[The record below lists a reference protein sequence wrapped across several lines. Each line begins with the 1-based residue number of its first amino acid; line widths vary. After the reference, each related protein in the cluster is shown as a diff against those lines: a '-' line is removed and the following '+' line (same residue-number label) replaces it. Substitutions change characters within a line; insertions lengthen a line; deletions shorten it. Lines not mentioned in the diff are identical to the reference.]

1 MFFIRKPGSSK
12 YEEAAI
18 EFIKIFS
25 GISDI
30 LGNIDEN
37 EIDELFTLIDI
48 PDDKFD
54 VFVGMIASFH
64 IDKTPGLL
72 VMKQIA
78 NRNRTKESNND
89 VIEFIKSL
97 RNKELKDII
106 NHSLNTLKLLNQMII
121 SVDQSLLEEPMFLF
135 SSFIKYITLLKK
147 IKFGRTKILDQIS
160 IKSDEINESNE
171 SNESNELL
179 NNLM

>member
-1 MFFIRKPGSSK
+1 MFFLRKPGSSK

-25 GISDI
+25 GISYVI
-30 LGNIDEN
+30 GNVTEN
-37 EIDELFTLIDI
+37 DIDELFTIIDI

-54 VFVGMIASFH
+54 VFVGMVASFH

-78 NRNRTKESNND
+78 NKNRTKESNND

-121 SVDQSLLEEPMFLF
+121 TVDQSLLEEPMFLF
-135 SSFIKYITLLKK
+135 SSFVKYITLLKK

-171 SNESNELL
+171 SNELL

>member
-1 MFFIRKPGSSK
+1 MFFLRKPGSSK
-12 YEEAAI
+12 YEEAAL

-25 GISDI
+25 GISDVI
-30 LGNIDEN
+30 GNHVTEN
-37 EIDELFTLIDI
+37 DIDELFTLIDI

-54 VFVGMIASFH
+54 VFVGMVASFH

-78 NRNRTKESNND
+78 NKNRTKESNND

-106 NHSLNTLKLLNQMII
+106 NHSLNTLKLLDQMVTI
-121 SVDQSLLEEPMFLF
+121 VDQSLLEEPMFLF
-135 SSFIKYITLLKK
+135 SSFVKYITLLKK
-147 IKFGRTKILDQIS
+147 IKFGRTKILDPIR
-160 IKSDEINESNE
+160 IKKEETNESK
-171 SNESNELL
+171 SNELL

>member
-18 EFIKIFS
+18 EFIKIFA

-37 EIDELFTLIDI
+37 DIDELFTLIDI

-78 NRNRTKESNND
+78 NKNRTKESNND

-121 SVDQSLLEEPMFLF
+121 TVDQSLLEEPMFLF

-171 SNESNELL
+171 SNELL

>member
-37 EIDELFTLIDI
+37 DIDELFTLIDI

-78 NRNRTKESNND
+78 NKNRTKESNND

-121 SVDQSLLEEPMFLF
+121 TVDQSLLEEPMFLF

-171 SNESNELL
+171 SNELL

>member
-78 NRNRTKESNND
+78 NKNRTKESNND

-121 SVDQSLLEEPMFLF
+121 IVDKSLLEEPMFLF

-160 IKSDEINESNE
+160 IKSDEIDE

>member
-37 EIDELFTLIDI
+37 GIDELFTLIDI

-78 NRNRTKESNND
+78 NKNRTKESNND

-121 SVDQSLLEEPMFLF
+121 IVDQSLLEEPMFLF

-171 SNESNELL
+171 SNELL

>member
-1 MFFIRKPGSSK
+1 MLFIRKPGSSK
-12 YEEAAI
+12 YEKDAI

-25 GISDI
+25 GISDVF
-30 LGNIDEN
+30 GNIDEN
-37 EIDELFTLIDI
+37 DIDELFTLIDI

-78 NRNRTKESNND
+78 NKNRTKESNND

-106 NHSLNTLKLLNQMII
+106 NHSL
-121 SVDQSLLEEPMFLF
+121 SL
-135 SSFIKYITLLKK
+135 IHI
-147 IKFGRTKILDQIS
+147 
-160 IKSDEINESNE
+160 
-171 SNESNELL
+171 
-179 NNLM
+179 

>member
-1 MFFIRKPGSSK
+1 MFFLRKPGSSK
-12 YEEAAI
+12 YEEAAL

-25 GISDI
+25 GISDVI
-30 LGNIDEN
+30 GNHVTEN
-37 EIDELFTLIDI
+37 DIDELFTIIDI

-54 VFVGMIASFH
+54 VFVGMVASFH

-78 NRNRTKESNND
+78 NKNRTKESNND

-106 NHSLNTLKLLNQMII
+106 NHSLNTLRLLDQMVTI
-121 SVDQSLLEEPMFLF
+121 VDQSLLEEPMFLF
-135 SSFIKYITLLKK
+135 SSFVKYITLLKK
-147 IKFGRTKILDQIS
+147 IKFGRTKILDPIR
-160 IKSDEINESNE
+160 IKKEETNESK
-171 SNESNELL
+171 SNELL

>member
-1 MFFIRKPGSSK
+1 MLFLRKPGSSK

-25 GISDI
+25 GISDVI
-30 LGNIDEN
+30 GNVTEN
-37 EIDELFTLIDI
+37 DIDELFTLIDI

-54 VFVGMIASFH
+54 VLVGMVASFH

-78 NRNRTKESNND
+78 SKNRTKESNND

-106 NHSLNTLKLLNQMII
+106 NHSLNTLRLLDHMITI
-121 SVDQSLLEEPMFLF
+121 VDQSLLEEPMFLF
-135 SSFIKYITLLKK
+135 SSFVKYITLLKK
-147 IKFGRTKILDQIS
+147 IKFGRTKILDPIS
-160 IKSDEINESNE
+160 IKNEEI
-171 SNESNELL
+171 NESNELL

>member
-37 EIDELFTLIDI
+37 DIDELFTLIDI

-78 NRNRTKESNND
+78 NKNRTKESNND

-121 SVDQSLLEEPMFLF
+121 IVDKSLLEEPMFLF

-171 SNESNELL
+171 SNELL

>member
-1 MFFIRKPGSSK
+1 MLFIRKPGSSK
-12 YEEAAI
+12 YEKAAI
-18 EFIKIFS
+18 EFIQIFS
-25 GISDI
+25 GISDV

-37 EIDELFTLIDI
+37 DIDKLFTLIDI

-78 NRNRTKESNND
+78 SKNRTKESNND

-97 RNKELKDII
+97 RNKELKDVI
-106 NHSLNTLKLLNQMII
+106 NHSVNTLRLLDQMVTI
-121 SVDQSLLEEPMFLF
+121 VDQSLLEEPMFLF
-135 SSFIKYITLLKK
+135 SSFVKYITLLKK
-147 IKFGRTKILDQIS
+147 IKFGRTKILNPIR
-160 IKSDEINESNE
+160 IKNEEINE

-179 NNLM
+179 NNLT

>member
-1 MFFIRKPGSSK
+1 MLFIRKPGSSK
-12 YEEAAI
+12 YEKDAI

-25 GISDI
+25 GISDVF
-30 LGNIDEN
+30 GNIDEN
-37 EIDELFTLIDI
+37 DIDELFTLIDI

-78 NRNRTKESNND
+78 NKNRTKESNND

-106 NHSLNTLKLLNQMII
+106 NHSLNTLKLLDQMVTI
-121 SVDQSLLEEPMFLF
+121 VDQSLLEEPMFLF
-135 SSFIKYITLLKK
+135 SSFVKYITLLKK
-147 IKFGRTKILDQIS
+147 IKFGRTKILDKIN
-160 IKSDEINESNE
+160 IKNDEINE

>member
-37 EIDELFTLIDI
+37 DIDELFTLIDI

-78 NRNRTKESNND
+78 NKNRTKESNND

-121 SVDQSLLEEPMFLF
+121 IVDQSLLEEPMFLF

-171 SNESNELL
+171 SNELL

>member
-37 EIDELFTLIDI
+37 DIDELFTLIDI

-54 VFVGMIASFH
+54 VFVGMVASFH

-78 NRNRTKESNND
+78 NKNRTKESNND

-106 NHSLNTLKLLNQMII
+106 NHSLNTLRLLDQMVTI
-121 SVDQSLLEEPMFLF
+121 VDQSLLEEPMFLF
-135 SSFIKYITLLKK
+135 SSFVKYITLLKK
-147 IKFGRTKILDQIS
+147 IKFGRTKILDKIN
-160 IKSDEINESNE
+160 IKNDEI
-171 SNESNELL
+171 NESNELL

>member
-1 MFFIRKPGSSK
+1 MFFLRKPGSSK
-12 YEEAAI
+12 YEEAAL

-25 GISDI
+25 GISDVI
-30 LGNIDEN
+30 GNHVTEN
-37 EIDELFTLIDI
+37 DIDELFTIIDI

-54 VFVGMIASFH
+54 VFVGMVASFH

-78 NRNRTKESNND
+78 NKNRTKESNND

-106 NHSLNTLKLLNQMII
+106 NHSVNTLRLLDQMVTV
-121 SVDQSLLEEPMFLF
+121 VDQSLFEEPMFLF
-135 SSFIKYITLLKK
+135 SSFVKYITLLKK
-147 IKFGRTKILDQIS
+147 IKFGRTKILDPIR
-160 IKSDEINESNE
+160 IKNEKI
-171 SNESNELL
+171 NESNELL

>member
-106 NHSLNTLKLLNQMII
+106 NHSFCLLYTSPSPRDRTRSRM
-121 SVDQSLLEEPMFLF
+121 P
-135 SSFIKYITLLKK
+135 SSA
-147 IKFGRTKILDQIS
+147 
-160 IKSDEINESNE
+160 
-171 SNESNELL
+171 
-179 NNLM
+179 

>member
-37 EIDELFTLIDI
+37 DIDELFTLIDI

-78 NRNRTKESNND
+78 NKNRTKESNND

-106 NHSLNTLKLLNQMII
+106 NHSLNTLKLLDQMVTI
-121 SVDQSLLEEPMFLF
+121 VDQSLLEEPMFLF
-135 SSFIKYITLLKK
+135 SSFVKYITLLKK
-147 IKFGRTKILDQIS
+147 IKFGRTKILDKIN
-160 IKSDEINESNE
+160 IKNDEINE

>member
-37 EIDELFTLIDI
+37 DIDELFTLIDI

-78 NRNRTKESNND
+78 NKNRTKESNND

-121 SVDQSLLEEPMFLF
+121 IVDQSLLEEPMFLF
-135 SSFIKYITLLKK
+135 SSFVKYITLLKK
-147 IKFGRTKILDQIS
+147 IKFGRTKILDPIR
-160 IKSDEINESNE
+160 IKKEETNESK
-171 SNESNELL
+171 SNELL

>member
-12 YEEAAI
+12 YEKAAI
-18 EFIKIFS
+18 EFIQIFS
-25 GISDI
+25 GISDV

-37 EIDELFTLIDI
+37 DIDELFTLIDI

-54 VFVGMIASFH
+54 VFVGMVASFH

-78 NRNRTKESNND
+78 NKNRTKESNND
-89 VIEFIKSL
+89 VIEFMKSL

-121 SVDQSLLEEPMFLF
+121 IVDQSLLEEPMFLF

-160 IKSDEINESNE
+160 IKSDEIDE

>member
-18 EFIKIFS
+18 EFIKIFA

-37 EIDELFTLIDI
+37 DIDELFTLIDI

-78 NRNRTKESNND
+78 NKNRTKESNND

-106 NHSLNTLKLLNQMII
+106 NHSLNTLRLLNQMITT
-121 SVDQSLLEEPMFLF
+121 VDESLFEEPMFLF
-135 SSFIKYITLLKK
+135 SSFVKYITLLKK
-147 IKFGRTKILDQIS
+147 IKFGRTKILDPIS
-160 IKSDEINESNE
+160 IKNEEID
-171 SNESNELL
+171 ESNELL

>member
-78 NRNRTKESNND
+78 NKNRTKESNND

-121 SVDQSLLEEPMFLF
+121 TVDQSLLEEPMFLF

-171 SNESNELL
+171 SNELL

>member
-37 EIDELFTLIDI
+37 DIDELFTLIDI

-72 VMKQIA
+72 VMKH
-78 NRNRTKESNND
+78 RTKESNND

-121 SVDQSLLEEPMFLF
+121 TVDQSLLEEPMFLF

-171 SNESNELL
+171 SNELL